1 MIEEMY
7 HHPELLQ
14 LGHGESF
21 ADLQRRTVQ
30 AVEEIIDRGDNKT
43 YVIISHGAAIR
54 TIICGLL
61 DIPLKT
67 AWNFSLYNASITCMT
82 HYMGD
87 RTILTFHNFT
97 DHLIK

>member
-1 MIEEMY
+1 MY

-14 LGHGESF
+14 LPHGESF

-67 AWNFSLYNASITCMT
+67 AWNFSLYNAGITCMT